1 MNKGYKKLL
10 VWQEAHKFVL
20 MIYKISNSFPK
31 TEIFALTSQ
40 IRRAVVSI
48 VANIVEGQARSKND
62 FRRFLWMSNG
72 SLVEV
77 EYFLELALDL
87 KYINLRVYNELEKQR
102 VQVAKLL
109 SGLLKSQS
117 LSV

>member
-20 MIYKISNSFPK
+20 MVYKISNSFPK
-31 TEIFALTSQ
+31 MEIFALTSQ

-48 VANIVEGQARSKND
+48 AANIVEGQARSKNE
-62 FRRFLWMSNG
+62 FKRFLWMSNG

-87 KYINLRVYNELEKQR
+87 GYIGKTDYQQIEQQR
-102 VQVAKLL
+102 IKVAKLL
-109 SGLLKSQS
+109 NGLIKSKTEI
-117 LSV
+117 